1 MSRVDE
7 IINKAKKQKQAFDM
21 ESLLELVERT
31 LTAAPAVS
39 ESSEDTPASDSQN
52 EVCLLIPDFRI
63 DPSWMS
69 VNEGNYDAERE
80 KLVKAIEGARL
91 PRDITNLEGFITG
104 INSILSERRVD
115 VSDHAAA
122 ISRIQ
127 LLRIFYNLS
136 VAPDESISGFLF
148 ESLMAMVFG
157 GVRIPTDDRE
167 NGVVDV
173 AFPGTPVSLKLI
185 KSRRTNIK
193 GSLDKLQLAL
203 QTYPSGIR
211 YIVAD
216 KLGDAI
222 EFYEFDIDND
232 EASPNY
238 WGLLPVYKTQ
248 FSVSLKKLKT
258 EREVR
263 KLTTL
268 RFSGIER
275 KTQAILDALNAKF
288 ENLLTTL
295 SDLNSQV
302 TDLLY
307 VTTEP
312 KKTKKLAGKTA
323 KKAEKTKKSAEKVQN
338 K

>member
-7 IINKAKKQKQAFDM
+7 IINKAKRKRFDAG
-21 ESLLELVERT
+21 SLIGLVESV
-31 LTAAPAVS
+31 LAAPVS
-39 ESSEDTPASDSQN
+39 LSEDAGEASSTD

-69 VNEGNYDAERE
+69 VDEGNYDTERT
-80 KLVKAIEGARL
+80 KLAKAIEAVRL
-91 PRDITNLEGFITG
+91 PREITNLEGFITG
-104 INSILSERRVD
+104 INGILSERNVD

-127 LLRIFYNLS
+127 LLRIFYNLAT
-136 VAPDESISGFLF
+136 APDETISGFLF
-148 ESLMAMVFG
+148 ESLMAIVFW
-157 GVRIPTDDRE
+157 GVRIPTDDRD

-173 AFPGTPVSLKLI
+173 AFPGVPVSLKFI
-185 KSRRTNIK
+185 KSKRTNIK

-203 QTYPSGIR
+203 RTYPAGIK
-211 YIVAD
+211 YIIAD
-216 KLGDAI
+216 KQGDAI
-222 EFYEFDIDND
+222 EFYEFDVDND
-232 EASPNY
+232 QDSPNY
-238 WGLLPVYKTQ
+238 WGLLPTYKTQ
-248 FSVSLKKLKT
+248 FSVSLKKLRT

-275 KTQAILDALNAKF
+275 KTQKILDALNAKF
-288 ENLLTTL
+288 ENLLSTL
-295 SDLNSQV
+295 NDLNLQV

-312 KKTKKLAGKTA
+312 KKTKRLAGKTA
-323 KKAEKTKKSAEKVQN
+323 RKAQKTKKSAEKVQN